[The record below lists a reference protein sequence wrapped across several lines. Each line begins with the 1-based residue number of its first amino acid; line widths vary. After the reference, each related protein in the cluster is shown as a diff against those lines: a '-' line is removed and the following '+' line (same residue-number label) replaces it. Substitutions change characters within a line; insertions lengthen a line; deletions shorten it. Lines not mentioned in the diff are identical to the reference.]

1 MLKTMVKWPGGKQKV
16 IHESGRRVN
25 EIVREMFEASGRSQF
40 VDLFCGGLSISLEVA
55 ARDTLA
61 NDLNSDVINLYREVQ
76 KDGILTIYGPN
87 HEGYFYVMRDK
98 FNGLR
103 GPITERER
111 AELFYYLNRHCFNG
125 LVRYSSDGKFN
136 SSFGHYD
143 YSNFEPDLT
152 RYTETFKGWE
162 FTAKPWQDV
171 VIPPGSFVV
180 ADPPYAGTF
189 DKYNAAGFSECEQ
202 VTLARALAR
211 HNGPVILFN
220 SPEMLGLYTSLGF
233 KVELVYR
240 ENKINKSRVAGDR
253 HAELF
258 ATRNI

>member
-25 EIVREMFEASGRSQF
+25 EIIREMFGSSGRSQF

-55 ARDTLA
+55 TRDTLA
-61 NDLNSDVINLYREVQ
+61 NDLNRDVINLYQEVQ
-76 KDGILTIYGPN
+76 KSGLLSIYGPN

-103 GPITERER
+103 GPITAREK

-125 LVRYSSDGKFN
+125 LVRYSSKGNFN
-136 SSFGHYD
+136 SPFGHSD
-143 YSNFEPDLT
+143 YPNFEPDLT
-152 RYTETFKGWE
+152 RYTEAFKGWE
-162 FTAKPWQDV
+162 FTALDWRMVPLS
-171 VIPPGSFVV
+171 PGAFVV

-189 DKYNAAGFSECEQ
+189 DKYNAAGFTAREQ
-202 VTLARALAR
+202 TELAQMLAK
-211 HNGPVILFN
+211 HPGPVILFN
-220 SPEMLGLYTSLGF
+220 SPEMEPVYRELGF
-233 KVELVYR
+233 KIELVYR
-240 ENKINKSRVAGDR
+240 ENTINKSRVAGDR